1 MRELNGNMNTV
12 PHSSSVTVYQREL
25 QHLESRQTKTHFMT
39 SSIELIPMDLVP
51 FLRMKYKVGHAHKPG
66 MMSGVNL
73 AGMTKNIWESIVIGQ
88 MMNPLVQ
95 EMSLETRLEMRLET
109 ILEMKMEMKMETM
122 MMRME
127 MMVKRLV
134 MKEKKEMM
142 VPP

>member
-12 PHSSSVTVYQREL
+12 PHSSSVTVYQRKL

-39 SSIELIPMDLVP
+39 SLIELIPMELVP
-51 FLRMKYKVGHAHKPG
+51 FLGMKYKVGHAHKPG

-73 AGMTKNIWESIVIGQ
+73 AGMTKNLWESIVIGQ

-95 EMSLETRLEMRLET
+95 EMSLEMTLEMRLET
-109 ILEMKMEMKMETM
+109 ILEMKMETM
-122 MMRME
+122 VMRME

>member
-1 MRELNGNMNTV
+1 
-12 PHSSSVTVYQREL
+12 
-25 QHLESRQTKTHFMT
+25 
-39 SSIELIPMDLVP
+39 MDLVP

-95 EMSLETRLEMRLET
+95 EMSLEMRLEMRLET
-109 ILEMKMEMKMETM
+109 ILEMKMETM
-122 MMRME
+122 VMRME

-142 VPP
+142 VPQ